1 MLPDIETNTE
11 AKREHDRNMKAAA
24 AARLKKNA
32 ESKKQRTGK

>member
-1 MLPDIETNTE
+1 MLPEIETNAE

-32 ESKKQRTGK
+32 ETKKQRSPK